1 MIVFNVEEIFQD
13 IDISETKFKKLIK
26 EDYEEMFSEDEIPV
40 IINYLENNPD
50 LMNLGIMLMFVNGI
64 RDGEVVG
71 LKHND
76 FEGNTFKIRRT
87 ETRFKNENG
96 ERL

>member
-76 FEGNTFKIRRT
+76 FESNTFKIRRT

-96 ERL
+96 E